1 MILAMLRDLPA
12 YSRLSASTFDPE
24 SLRSDDDDKR
34 DKGKKKPEVKPEDI
48 NWFQERR
55 IWDRPDMQMMAL
67 QANLLRDLLIY
78 VPRWKKNQAPE
89 HDPVGP
95 PEWRHP
101 ELRKKPKGPP
111 TVSDVMAVFG
121 YQGASQTEE
130 PTGPSLDDVM
140 GVFGYQGGTS

>member
-1 MILAMLRDLPA
+1 MLRDLPA

-24 SLRSDDDDKR
+24 SLYSEEEK
-34 DKGKKKPEVKPEDI
+34 KGDRNKKKPKVNPDDI

-55 IWDRPDMQMMAL
+55 TWDRPEMQIMAL
-67 QANLLRDLLIY
+67 QANLLRDLVIY

-101 ELRKKPKGPP
+101 ELRKKPRGPAS
-111 TVSDVMAVFG
+111 VNDVMAVFG
-121 YQGASQTEE
+121 YQGGDQTEE
-130 PTGPSLDDVM
+130 PTGPSVSDVM
-140 GVFGYQGGTS
+140 GVFGYQGGTA